1 MFIQKTIIIG
11 SRALYEI
18 EIYIFNLNFYNT
30 IENVG
35 MSNVK
40 VKICFAD
47 LIKHPHLILKVLL

>member
-1 MFIQKTIIIG
+1 MFLSKTIVIG

-40 VKICFAD
+40 G
-47 LIKHPHLILKVLL
+47 